1 MSILKRVVLR
11 SRVPILPTH
20 HAVIHRVMCKKNCDR
35 TVCKQTVTL
44 SDPLFKIKKAG
55 TFYGRVKR

>member
-1 MSILKRVVLR
+1 MSILKRVLC
-11 SRVPILPTH
+11 SRVPILPIH
-20 HAVIHRVMCKKNCDR
+20 RAVIHRVMCKKKNCDR

-55 TFYGRVKR
+55 SFYGRVKR